1 MFVQR
6 TLEAVSKPL
15 LITSMHMVNYRSLLY
30 LIIGLLTVA
39 AVGCHKTVYLMPTPA
54 IMATGEL
61 NPFSVNPNLEE
72 SNRVEVIYA
81 TNRTPIGDGDSRTYT
96 IFPGKELRLGIAH
109 FTIGGK
115 ETDWEQIFKLST
127 SEENRDRP
135 SLHLEYLQELAVIPL
150 DDESSMIPKEIESLA
165 ASINNVL
172 ARSVDKDIMVYVHG
186 ANSSVYRAAAQA
198 AQYRHFTGRNSVV
211 LAFLWPSAEN
221 LLAYGTDVRHAQKS
235 APAFMRLITLLNE
248 YTTAKNINILAYS
261 AGSQIVSPGLAI
273 LGREKKGES
282 RRQLRLGEVYF
293 AGADIG
299 VDTFV
304 GHLQTYLDIPRS
316 VTLTINLKD
325 TVLAMAEWHHGVS
338 RAGRPK
344 AKDLSP
350 EAARWGRNASVH
362 SGLDIIGVDE
372 KTVIGLSSGAHDFWY
387 GHPWISSDVLVQFL
401 FHADPLKRG
410 LVENYN
416 EHGLRYWA
424 FPPDYPDRII
434 GIILEA
440 KKEEAKFR

>member
-1 MFVQR
+1 M
-6 TLEAVSKPL
+6 
-15 LITSMHMVNYRSLLY
+15 INYRSLLY
-30 LIIGLLTVA
+30 VIIGLLTVA

-54 IMATGEL
+54 LMTTGEL
-61 NPFSVNPNLEE
+61 NPFSVNPNLQE
-72 SNRVEVIYA
+72 SNRVEVIFA
-81 TNRTPIGDGDSRTYT
+81 TNRTPMGDSDNRNYT
-96 IFPGKELRLGIAH
+96 IFPGNELRLGIAH
-109 FTIGGK
+109 FTIGSK
-115 ETDWEQIFKLST
+115 ETDWSQIFKLST
-127 SEENRDRP
+127 SDENRDRP
-135 SLHLEYLQELAVIPL
+135 ALHLEDLQELAVIPL
-150 DDESSMIPKEIESLA
+150 DDETAPIPKEIEPLA
-165 ASINNVL
+165 AAVNDTL

-186 ANSSVYRAAAQA
+186 ANSSIYRAMAQA
-198 AQYRHFTGRNSVV
+198 AQYRHFTGRNSMVI
-211 LAFLWPSAEN
+211 AFLWPSAEN
-221 LLAYGTDVRHAQKS
+221 LLFYGTDVRHAQKS
-235 APAFMRLITLLNE
+235 APAFMHLITLLNE
-248 YTTAKNINILAYS
+248 YTTAENINILAYS

-273 LGREKKGES
+273 LGQDTKGE
-282 RRQLRLGEVYF
+282 RRRELRLGEVYF

-299 VDTFV
+299 IDTFV
-304 GHLQTYLDIPRS
+304 EDLQTYLDIPRS

-344 AKDLSP
+344 AKDISP
-350 EAARWGRNASVH
+350 EAAQWGRNASVE

-387 GHPWISSDVLVQFL
+387 AHPWISSDVLVQFI

-416 EHGLRYWA
+416 EHGLRYWT

-440 KKEEAKFR
+440 KKEEAN

>member
-1 MFVQR
+1 M
-6 TLEAVSKPL
+6 A
-15 LITSMHMVNYRSLLY
+15 NYRSLLY

-61 NPFSVNPNLEE
+61 NLFSINPNLEK
-72 SNRVEVIYA
+72 SNRVEVLFA
-81 TNRTPIGDGDSRTYT
+81 TNRIPIGDDDSRTYT
-96 IFPGKELRLGIAH
+96 IFPGNELRLGIAH

-115 ETDWEQIFKLST
+115 KTDWNQIFKLST
-127 SEENRDRP
+127 SDENRDRP
-135 SLHLEYLQELAVIPL
+135 ALHLENLQELAVIPL
-150 DDESSMIPKEIESLA
+150 EDETATIPKEIESFA
-165 ASINNVL
+165 ASVNDVL

-211 LAFLWPSAEN
+211 LAFLWPSAES

-235 APAFMRLITLLNE
+235 APVFMRLITLLNE
-248 YTTAKNINILAYS
+248 YTIAENINILAYS

-293 AGADIG
+293 AGADVGI
-299 VDTFV
+299 DTFV
-304 GHLQTYLDIPRS
+304 EHLQTYLDIPRS
-316 VTLTINLKD
+316 VTFTINLKD

-338 RAGRPK
+338 RVGRPK
-344 AKDLSP
+344 AEDLSA
-350 EAARWGRNASVH
+350 EAAQWARNASVE

-387 GHPWISSDVLVQFL
+387 AHPWISSDVLVQFI

-416 EHGLRYWA
+416 EHGLRYWT
-424 FPPDYPDRII
+424 FPADYPDRII
-434 GIILEA
+434 RIILEA
-440 KKEEAKFR
+440 KKEEGNSFPNE

>member
-1 MFVQR
+1 M
-6 TLEAVSKPL
+6 A
-15 LITSMHMVNYRSLLY
+15 NYRSLLY
-30 LIIGLLTVA
+30 LLIGLLTIA

-61 NPFSVNPNLEE
+61 NPFSINPNLEE

-81 TNRTPIGDGDSRTYT
+81 TNRMPIGDGDSRTYT
-96 IFPGKELRLGIAH
+96 IFPGNELRLGIAH

-115 ETDWEQIFKLST
+115 ETDWGQIFKLST
-127 SEENRDRP
+127 SDENRDRP
-135 SLHLEYLQELAVIPL
+135 ALHLENLQELAVIPL
-150 DDESSMIPKEIESLA
+150 EDEIDTIPKEMESLA
-165 ASINNVL
+165 AAVNDVL
-172 ARSVDKDIMVYVHG
+172 ARSFDKDIMVYVHG
-186 ANSSVYRAAAQA
+186 ANSSIYRAAAQA

-211 LAFLWPSAEN
+211 LSFLWPSAES
-221 LLAYGTDVRHAQKS
+221 LLAYGTDVRHANKS

-248 YTTAKNINILAYS
+248 YTIAKNINILAYS

-273 LGREKKGES
+273 LGRKKKGES

-299 VDTFV
+299 IDTFV
-304 GHLQTYLDIPRS
+304 EHLQTYLDIPRS

-344 AKDLSP
+344 PEDLSP
-350 EAARWGRNASVH
+350 EAAQWARNASVE

-387 GHPWISSDVLVQFL
+387 AHPWISSDVLVQFI

-416 EHGLRYWA
+416 EHGLRYWT

-440 KKEEAKFR
+440 KKEEAKLR

>member
-1 MFVQR
+1 M
-6 TLEAVSKPL
+6 A
-15 LITSMHMVNYRSLLY
+15 NYRSLLY
-30 LIIGLLTVA
+30 LIIGLLFIV

-61 NPFSVNPNLEE
+61 NPFSINPNLEE
-72 SNRVEVIYA
+72 SNRVEVLFA
-81 TNRTPIGDGDSRTYT
+81 TNRTPMGGGDSRTYT
-96 IFPGKELRLGIAH
+96 IFPGNELRLGIAH

-115 ETDWEQIFKLST
+115 KTDWNQIFKLST
-127 SEENRDRP
+127 SDENRDRP
-135 SLHLEYLQELAVIPL
+135 ALHLENLQELAVIPL
-150 DDESSMIPKEIESLA
+150 EDETAKIPKEIESFA
-165 ASINNVL
+165 ASVNDVL

-186 ANSSVYRAAAQA
+186 ANSSIYRAAAQA

-211 LAFLWPSAEN
+211 LAFLWPSAES

-248 YTTAKNINILAYS
+248 YTIAKNINILAYS

-299 VDTFV
+299 IDTFV
-304 GHLQTYLDIPRS
+304 EHLQTYLDIPRS
-316 VTLTINLKD
+316 VTFTINLKD

-338 RAGRPK
+338 RVGRPK
-344 AKDLSP
+344 AEDLST
-350 EAARWGRNASVH
+350 EAAQWARNASVE

-387 GHPWISSDVLVQFL
+387 AHPWISSDILVQFI

-416 EHGLRYWA
+416 ERGLRYWT

-434 GIILEA
+434 RIILKA
-440 KKEEAKFR
+440 KKEKAKLR

>member
-1 MFVQR
+1 M
-6 TLEAVSKPL
+6 A
-15 LITSMHMVNYRSLLY
+15 NYRSLLY
-30 LIIGLLTVA
+30 LLIGLLTIA

-61 NPFSVNPNLEE
+61 NPFSINPNLEE

-81 TNRTPIGDGDSRTYT
+81 TNRMPIGDGDSRTYT
-96 IFPGKELRLGIAH
+96 IFPGNELRLGIAH

-115 ETDWEQIFKLST
+115 ETDWGQIFKLST
-127 SEENRDRP
+127 SDENRDRP
-135 SLHLEYLQELAVIPL
+135 ALHLENLQELAVIPL
-150 DDESSMIPKEIESLA
+150 EDEIDTIPKEMESLA
-165 ASINNVL
+165 TAVNDVL
-172 ARSVDKDIMVYVHG
+172 ARSFDKDIMVYVHG
-186 ANSSVYRAAAQA
+186 ANSSIYRAAAQA

-211 LAFLWPSAEN
+211 LSFLWPSAES
-221 LLAYGTDVRHAQKS
+221 LLAYGTDVRHANKS

-248 YTTAKNINILAYS
+248 YTIAKNINILAYS

-273 LGREKKGES
+273 LGRKKKGES

-299 VDTFV
+299 IDTFV
-304 GHLQTYLDIPRS
+304 EHLQTYLDIPRS

-344 AKDLSP
+344 PEDLSP
-350 EAARWGRNASVH
+350 EAAQWARNASVE

-387 GHPWISSDVLVQFL
+387 AHPWISSDVLVQFI

-416 EHGLRYWA
+416 EHGLRYWT

-440 KKEEAKFR
+440 KKEEAKLR

>member
-1 MFVQR
+1 
-6 TLEAVSKPL
+6 
-15 LITSMHMVNYRSLLY
+15 
-30 LIIGLLTVA
+30 
-39 AVGCHKTVYLMPTPA
+39 MPTPA
-54 IMATGEL
+54 LMTTGEL
-61 NPFSVNPNLEE
+61 NPFSVNPNLQE
-72 SNRVEVIYA
+72 SNRVEVIFA
-81 TNRTPIGDGDSRTYT
+81 TNRTPMGDSDNRNYT
-96 IFPGKELRLGIAH
+96 IFPGNELRLGIAH
-109 FTIGGK
+109 FTIGSK
-115 ETDWEQIFKLST
+115 ETDWSQIFKLST
-127 SEENRDRP
+127 SDENRDRP
-135 SLHLEYLQELAVIPL
+135 ALHLEDLQELAVIPL
-150 DDESSMIPKEIESLA
+150 DDETAPIPKEIEPLA
-165 ASINNVL
+165 AAVNDTL

-186 ANSSVYRAAAQA
+186 ANSSIYRAMAQA
-198 AQYRHFTGRNSVV
+198 AQYRHFTGRNSMVI
-211 LAFLWPSAEN
+211 AFLWPSAEN
-221 LLAYGTDVRHAQKS
+221 LLFYGTDVRHAQKS
-235 APAFMRLITLLNE
+235 APAFMHLITLLNE

-273 LGREKKGES
+273 LGQDTKGE
-282 RRQLRLGEVYF
+282 RRRELRLGEVYF

-299 VDTFV
+299 IDTFV
-304 GHLQTYLDIPRS
+304 EDLQTYLDIPRS

-350 EAARWGRNASVH
+350 EAAQWGRNASVE

-387 GHPWISSDVLVQFL
+387 AHPWISSDVLVQFI

-416 EHGLRYWA
+416 EHGLRYWT

-440 KKEEAKFR
+440 KKE

>member
-1 MFVQR
+1 
-6 TLEAVSKPL
+6 
-15 LITSMHMVNYRSLLY
+15 MHMANHRSLLY
-30 LIIGLLTVA
+30 LIIGILTVA
-39 AVGCHKTVYLMPTPA
+39 AVGCHKTVFLMPTPA
-54 IMATGEL
+54 IMATREL
-61 NPFSVNPNLEE
+61 NPFSINHNLEE

-81 TNRTPIGDGDSRTYT
+81 TNRTPMGDGDSRTYT
-96 IFPGKELRLGIAH
+96 IFPGNELRLGIAH
-109 FTIGGK
+109 FTIGSK
-115 ETDWEQIFKLST
+115 ETDWRQIFKWST

-135 SLHLEYLQELAVIPL
+135 ALHLEYLQELAVIPL

-165 ASINNVL
+165 ASINDVL
-172 ARSVDKDIMVYVHG
+172 AHSVDKDIMVYVHG
-186 ANSSVYRAAAQA
+186 ANSSVYRATAQA

-221 LLAYGTDVRHAQKS
+221 LLFYGTDVRHAQKS

-248 YTTAKNINILAYS
+248 YATAKNINILAYS

-273 LGREKKGES
+273 LGREKKGE
-282 RRQLRLGEVYF
+282 RRRKLRLGEVYF

-299 VDTFV
+299 IDSFV
-304 GHLQTYLDIPRS
+304 EHLQTYLDIPRS

-344 AKDLSP
+344 AKDLRP
-350 EAARWGRNASVH
+350 EAAQWGRNASVH
-362 SGLDIIGVDE
+362 CGLDIIRSDE

-416 EHGLRYWA
+416 EHGLRYWT

-434 GIILEA
+434 GTILEA
-440 KKEEAKFR
+440 KKEEAKLQ

>member
-1 MFVQR
+1 M
-6 TLEAVSKPL
+6 A
-15 LITSMHMVNYRSLLY
+15 NYRSLLY
-30 LIIGLLTVA
+30 LIIGLLFIV

-61 NPFSVNPNLEE
+61 NPFSINPNLEE
-72 SNRVEVIYA
+72 SNRVEVLFA

-96 IFPGKELRLGIAH
+96 IFPGNELRLGIAH

-115 ETDWEQIFKLST
+115 KTDWNQIFKLST
-127 SEENRDRP
+127 SDENRDRP
-135 SLHLEYLQELAVIPL
+135 ALHLENLQELAVIPL
-150 DDESSMIPKEIESLA
+150 EDETAKIPKEIESFA
-165 ASINNVL
+165 ASVNDVL

-186 ANSSVYRAAAQA
+186 ANSSIYRAAAQA

-211 LAFLWPSAEN
+211 LAFLWPSAES

-235 APAFMRLITLLNE
+235 APAFMRLITLLNK
-248 YTTAKNINILAYS
+248 YTIAKNINILAYS

-299 VDTFV
+299 IDTFV
-304 GHLQTYLDIPRS
+304 EHLQTYLDIPRS
-316 VTLTINLKD
+316 VTFTINLKD

-338 RAGRPK
+338 RVGRPK
-344 AKDLSP
+344 AEDLSA
-350 EAARWGRNASVH
+350 EAAQWARNASVE

-387 GHPWISSDVLVQFL
+387 AHPWISSDILVQFI

-416 EHGLRYWA
+416 ERGLRYWT

-434 GIILEA
+434 RIILKA
-440 KKEEAKFR
+440 KKEKAKLR

>member
-1 MFVQR
+1 M
-6 TLEAVSKPL
+6 
-15 LITSMHMVNYRSLLY
+15 INYRSLLY
-30 LIIGLLTVA
+30 VIIGLLTVA

-54 IMATGEL
+54 LMTTGEL
-61 NPFSVNPNLEE
+61 NPFSVNPNLQE
-72 SNRVEVIYA
+72 SNRVEVIFA
-81 TNRTPIGDGDSRTYT
+81 TNRTPMGDSDNRNYT
-96 IFPGKELRLGIAH
+96 IFPGNELRLGIAH
-109 FTIGGK
+109 FTIGSK
-115 ETDWEQIFKLST
+115 ETDWSQIFKLST
-127 SEENRDRP
+127 SDENRDRP
-135 SLHLEYLQELAVIPL
+135 ALHLEDLQELAVIPL
-150 DDESSMIPKEIESLA
+150 DDETAPIPKEIEPLA
-165 ASINNVL
+165 AAVNDTL

-186 ANSSVYRAAAQA
+186 ANSSIYRAMAQA
-198 AQYRHFTGRNSVV
+198 AQYRHFTGRNSMVI
-211 LAFLWPSAEN
+211 AFLWPSAEN
-221 LLAYGTDVRHAQKS
+221 LLFYGTDVRHAQKS
-235 APAFMRLITLLNE
+235 APAFMHLITLLNE
-248 YTTAKNINILAYS
+248 YTTAENINILAYS

-273 LGREKKGES
+273 LGQDTKGE
-282 RRQLRLGEVYF
+282 RRRELRLGEVYF

-299 VDTFV
+299 IDTFV
-304 GHLQTYLDIPRS
+304 EDLQTYLDIPRS

-350 EAARWGRNASVH
+350 EAAQWGRNASVE

-387 GHPWISSDVLVQFL
+387 AHPWISSDVLVQFI

-416 EHGLRYWA
+416 EHGLRYWT

-440 KKEEAKFR
+440 KKEEAN

>member
-1 MFVQR
+1 M
-6 TLEAVSKPL
+6 T
-15 LITSMHMVNYRSLLY
+15 NYRSLLY

-39 AVGCHKTVYLMPTPA
+39 AFGCQRKVYLMPTPA

-61 NPFSVNPNLEE
+61 NPFSINPNLEE
-72 SNRVEVIYA
+72 SNRVDVIYA
-81 TNRTPIGDGDSRTYT
+81 TNRTSMGDDGSRTYT
-96 IFPGKELRLGIAH
+96 IFPGNELRLGIAH
-109 FTIGGK
+109 FTIGTK
-115 ETDWEQIFKLST
+115 ETDWGQIFKLST
-127 SEENRDRP
+127 SDENRDRP
-135 SLHLEYLQELAVIPL
+135 ALHLEDLQELAVIPL
-150 DDESSMIPKEIESLA
+150 KNETFKIPKEIESFA
-165 ASINNVL
+165 ASVNDVL

-186 ANSSVYRAAAQA
+186 ANSSIYRAAAQA

-221 LLAYGTDVRHAQKS
+221 LLDYGTDVRHAKKS
-235 APAFMRLITLLNE
+235 APAFMHLIILLNE

-261 AGSQIVSPGLAI
+261 AGSQIASPGLAI
-273 LGREKKGES
+273 LGRAKKGES
-282 RRQLRLGEVYF
+282 RRELRLGEVYF

-299 VDTFV
+299 IDTFLED
-304 GHLQTYLDIPRS
+304 LQSYIDIPRS

-344 AKDLSP
+344 AEDLSP
-350 EAARWGRNASVH
+350 EAAQWGRTASVE

-387 GHPWISSDVLVQFL
+387 AHPWISSDVLVQFL

-416 EHGLRYWA
+416 EHGLRYWT

-434 GIILEA
+434 RIIHDA
-440 KKEEAKFR
+440 KERKAKLR

>member
-1 MFVQR
+1 
-6 TLEAVSKPL
+6 
-15 LITSMHMVNYRSLLY
+15 MHMANHRSLLY
-30 LIIGLLTVA
+30 LIIGILTVA
-39 AVGCHKTVYLMPTPA
+39 AVGCHKTVFLMPTPA
-54 IMATGEL
+54 IMATREL
-61 NPFSVNPNLEE
+61 NPFSINHNLEE

-81 TNRTPIGDGDSRTYT
+81 TNRTPMGDGDSRTYT
-96 IFPGKELRLGIAH
+96 IFPGNELRLGIAH
-109 FTIGGK
+109 FTIGSK
-115 ETDWEQIFKLST
+115 ETDWRQIFKWST

-135 SLHLEYLQELAVIPL
+135 ALHLEYLQELAVIPL

-165 ASINNVL
+165 ASINDVL
-172 ARSVDKDIMVYVHG
+172 AHSVDKDIMVYVHG
-186 ANSSVYRAAAQA
+186 ANSSVYRATAQA

-221 LLAYGTDVRHAQKS
+221 LLFYGTDVRHAQKS

-248 YTTAKNINILAYS
+248 YATAKNINILAYS

-273 LGREKKGES
+273 LGREKKGE
-282 RRQLRLGEVYF
+282 RRRKLRLGEVYF

-299 VDTFV
+299 IDSFV
-304 GHLQTYLDIPRS
+304 EHLQTYLDIPRS

-344 AKDLSP
+344 AKDLRP
-350 EAARWGRNASVH
+350 EAAQWGRNASVH

-387 GHPWISSDVLVQFL
+387 GHPWISSDVLIQFL

-416 EHGLRYWA
+416 EHGLRYWT
-424 FPPDYPDRII
+424 FPPDYPDRNI
-434 GIILEA
+434 GTILEA
-440 KKEEAKFR
+440 KKEEAKLQ

>member
-1 MFVQR
+1 MKDSISIQISIIPCSR
-6 TLEAVSKPL
+6 MTN
-15 LITSMHMVNYRSLLY
+15 HRSLLY

-39 AVGCHKTVYLMPTPA
+39 VVGCHKTVYLMPTPA

-61 NPFSVNPNLEE
+61 NPFSINPNLEE

-81 TNRTPIGDGDSRTYT
+81 TNRTPMGDDDRRTYT
-96 IFPGKELRLGIAH
+96 IFPGNEPRLGIAH
-109 FTIGGK
+109 FKIGGK
-115 ETDWEQIFKLST
+115 ETDWSQIFKMST
-127 SEENRDRP
+127 SDINSARP
-135 SLHLEYLQELAVIPL
+135 ALHLENLQELAVIPL
-150 DDESSMIPKEIESLA
+150 DEESSMIPKGIESLA
-165 ASINNVL
+165 ASINEVL
-172 ARSVDKDIMVYVHG
+172 ASSVDKDIMVYVHG
-186 ANSSVYRAAAQA
+186 ANSSIYRAAAQA

-211 LAFLWPSAEN
+211 LAFLWPSTEN

-235 APAFMRLITLLNE
+235 APAFMHLIIFLNE

-282 RRQLRLGEVYF
+282 RRKLRLGEVYF

-299 VDTFV
+299 IDTFLED
-304 GHLQTYLDIPRS
+304 LQSYIDIPRS

-338 RAGRPK
+338 RAGRPR
-344 AKDLSP
+344 AEDLSP
-350 EAARWGRNASVH
+350 EAAQWARNASVE

-416 EHGLRYWA
+416 KHGLRYWT

-434 GIILEA
+434 GIINDA
-440 KKEEAKFR
+440 KEEKARLR